1 MARQLK
7 SGRIAVKLGKET
19 MEILRL
25 AVQQRMHF
33 EELPDHLHYLL
44 EEALERL
51 EGKSCKLRKSEFFAV
66 FQEETMRYVDVPTQL
81 LIRQAVELEHKVG
94 FPIVLPNLTEEENIP
109 I

>member
-7 SGRIAVKLGKET
+7 GGKVSVKLGKET
-19 MEILRL
+19 MVILRL
-25 AVQQRMHF
+25 AVQQRLHF

-44 EEALERL
+44 EEALESL

-81 LIRQAVELEHKVG
+81 LIRKCVELE
-94 FPIVLPNLTEEENIP
+94 
-109 I
+109 